1 METKGMFKRIAA
13 LTLAALTVVTSS
25 GIDYNLLSANAA
37 ESATQVTDVSTE
49 STLQTKNAKVNAS
62 SKISFSTDEDLKQ
75 AVEDGSY
82 TVDVE
87 TNKVKVASIKY
98 NKTLLEMGTDFTAT
112 AKRTSATTKKIDGV
126 YKYTYT
132 ITITGKGRFT
142 GTAKKTGVTMKSQ
155 IKPKVTTKKKA
166 ATVKKVSFPN
176 PGDSSKVFQAVS
188 KDGSTLTYDT
198 GEGWVFTFSDSEFVV
213 YNPNTTG
220 SSQQNQIAHFGDG
233 TNQVTGSV
241 KVYYKDA
248 ANNETTKLDRDTDYD
263 LKWGANTGTG
273 ETSGSFTVTSLGNK
287 TNFWSKNQS
296 LASNDYAGGITVR
309 FRIVKSILAVANGLK
324 LNLNNVDHAV
334 VYDSST
340 GQGYAETPFEYTGN
354 EVKPDLYYLTG
365 TDISGNPSYVKLGN
379 ENQQITYSDN
389 TTAVG
394 NATLTAKIPNSGS
407 TTETVVVNYTIS
419 KRDLSNNYQSDENSK
434 TGITVSVDNADSIV
448 YTGKEIEPTVIV
460 TDQDNSK
467 TLTEGT
473 DYTLS
478 YTNNTNANVDSDGK
492 AVSGKAT
499 PTITIT
505 GKGNYT
511 GIITKTFNIKPKA
524 VTGSDTD
531 NEMII
536 TVPDATFT
544 GSKVSPTP
552 KITYRPTN
560 INGTDGKQLTN
571 TLVSGTDFDTTY
583 TNNTAKAKS
592 TDTNAPTA
600 TITFKGNYSGTVT
613 KKFSITSGD
622 ITSDGTQVII
632 NGKTVATLKGTTSG
646 STTTNQTSV
655 DASTNKDYYIEYS
668 PVAAELPQIVLKNS
682 AGETLTV
689 GASGDGSADYYV
701 MTPTGVTSNGTTP
714 AWPNVG
720 KYEVVLTGQNNY
732 SGVLIVTIRVSPLD
746 LSSTKLSVTDQG
758 FGPDGK
764 SYAKLKYSNTVG
776 ENTYETTSD
785 IENTTGSDINFTIDP
800 ADNSK
805 VTANANITLTLKG
818 QGNYTGTRTVTT
830 GYGKNL
836 ADAVETNDD
845 NTTSDIR
852 IRSFD
857 PFTGQELT
865 GSSIAIPYY
874 GDSISPHFSVE
885 INKGTTSSPNW
896 TAIPSNQ
903 FDLGTPTEVSNTDPT
918 TYLYTAKVELKANE
932 KNTKVYGTKEITY
945 NVAKHSLSKSN
956 SDGSWTNELSDDIS
970 FDASGVSSST
980 DLKSIGDG
988 LKLILSPKNAG
999 KFIAIV
1005 KDTVNGVTTV
1015 KATPVDDPNSKKAD
1029 SLRTSSNT
1037 LAYWVAPSITGG
1049 GTLTHNTDY
1058 TVAFPTDGDGVPLN
1072 NGKVNVT
1079 GQGNYDQMATIT
1091 LGQENIGNDDFYIDN
1106 NGTKYTDNPAVLP
1119 DIDYDAASKIPTLK
1133 LYKKALSGQ
1142 QSPTK
1147 LTEGTDYSVAYI
1159 NSDGDRIDKNG
1170 YILDENGN
1178 YVSENGD
1185 ITGSSIDANGYM
1197 KDANGKYLASG
1208 SGTTTTPTVKAKES
1222 THGFTQAG
1230 DYKVIFTGI
1239 GSTYFG
1245 SRTATY
1251 KVVASTSALQAS
1263 FSKTRIFYSVDSS
1276 GNADTLK
1283 PDFEYSGTVPTG
1295 APKLT
1300 VRANGTKLDISPD
1313 KGKTGDYTVSWSDDL
1328 MEPGTKT
1335 FTITGINKYKGQST
1349 TASYQVVVSMSEL
1362 SKSDSQGNG
1371 NGLLIS
1377 DPDMSGTNQNQ
1388 DMFYD
1393 GGSVLKTM
1401 SGKPFSPDN
1410 VTIKTKT
1417 GYELVNNEDYSIDI
1431 DNGYGDS
1438 LDRLYS
1444 AGKHYV
1450 TFKGNGAFTDSFTLT
1465 VNVIVTRAGLLWS
1478 GDSTTIGNDTT
1489 DLTLPWRPQGYTLG
1503 EGAMALYKTVN
1514 GVRTTVSLTGSD
1526 TITVGS
1532 STKKLSECSWT
1543 AVGTY
1548 TVVITGPL
1556 GSSDSSTLTFSI
1568 LYDLSTAT
1576 INLGVDNT
1584 PYTGSDYFAT
1594 TGGVD
1599 GLKNIKVYPAGGKTE
1614 MTYPTD
1620 YGIDRK
1626 YDDGSASGDFSK
1638 AGSIVVSLSEV
1649 SGRSKFFSDTKP
1661 TATYTITQ
1669 LQEDDNY
1676 QLAANENSPLIT
1688 YTYNGERQS
1697 PEGSESTIFAGKV
1710 TYQDGNTTRSLTYGT
1725 DYTVSY
1731 QSDSTNAGWKYVTI
1745 NGIGNY
1751 AGSKTFENA
1760 YCIQPYDLSAHK
1772 NDIKIPDQYYTGK
1785 AITPQKIKVTGV
1797 TGDLVF
1803 GIDYTIENPK
1813 NNTETGTQTASV
1825 DVKGTDKNFTGTA
1838 DGIKFTIKKLNLT
1851 TLGNSDGFI
1860 THTDAT
1866 YNKGASV
1873 GVDDH
1878 IKVFI
1883 PDGTSKI
1890 QLTRGTDY
1898 TLEFTKDGTTNAIDP
1913 TNAGDYTVTIKA
1925 VNNSKFVEGTAT
1937 VSFKINP
1944 LNIEDIAGQF
1954 SVADAAWT
1962 GSPVTPNITLNGK
1975 TIDSTYSVSWENNTD
1990 ACAKTRAEMLQYD
2003 PNFDEN
2009 KIPTAIITG
2018 SGNYVGIIR
2027 KTFQIGQPF
2036 SDATVTPTDNS
2047 RLTYNGS
2054 SQKKEYTVTYTDG
2067 TGTRQTL
2074 ATSRYTVKYPDNTT
2088 DAGDKTVLFTA
2099 NGGPLYGTKTVT
2111 YTIYPVSGSVWSV
2124 EFTNLTMDST
2134 GQYTV
2139 QYQGAV
2145 ITPEVKAYVLGA
2157 GGSRT
2162 EIPLKS
2168 SEIKYAN
2175 NTAAGTASVS
2185 VSPNNYEGTKTL
2197 YFRILGVDISGDDVY
2212 AAFTDGIT
2220 RRQYTGTALTPAV
2233 TVTFAGSL
2241 GTVTLSKDV
2250 DFSLTYE
2257 NNTKAGAAD
2266 VKITGIGNY
2275 SGTKTLDFDI
2285 FANLND
2291 KTSVFTIPK
2300 QMYTGEA
2307 ITELTGATL
2316 KAGGNDLKLGT
2327 DYTLSITST
2336 DSFRTKGT
2344 AIFTAQGKYYE
2355 GTRTVQ
2361 FEIGNDAS
2369 MYNILGV
2376 ASTYVYDRQAHKPVP
2391 VVTDKQGTVYSVDS
2405 VTYASTSDGD
2415 ACINAG
2421 NVKMQIVITSHGQS
2435 VTIPYNYTIE
2445 PKNIN
2450 TASITPIADVDY
2462 NGKAHTPTIRITDGT
2477 NLLTGSPT
2485 SWDGTA
2491 DFVYTYYNNV
2501 QPGTA
2506 TVSIQGINNYTG
2518 VANVYFA
2525 INVKAAP
2532 QMIVT
2537 AMPSGRLKVTW
2548 KKVSG
2553 VSGYRIFYS
2562 SANGTQKQT
2571 TLSSSKKSTYITG
2584 LTRGVVY
2591 TVGLQSFITA
2601 NGQNGYSTASVQQI
2615 ATSTSKP
2622 KITSAKSTGKGKIKI
2637 TWKKVSNATAYMVYR
2652 KTAGSSKWV
2661 RVKTTKST
2669 SFTNTGLKSGKK
2681 YTYKVISYK
2690 QSGVKRSFSKYS
2702 TGKTVKAK

>member
-1 METKGMFKRIAA
+1 MKTKGMFKRIAA
-13 LTLAALTVVTSS
+13 VTLAALTVVTSS

-37 ESATQVTDVSTE
+37 ETTGKVADASTGSVFQKE
-49 STLQTKNAKVNAS
+49 DAKVNAS

-155 IKPKVTTKKKA
+155 IKPKVTTKKK
-166 ATVKKVSFPN
+166 TVKKADIESVTIDAEEST
-176 PGDSSKVFQAVS
+176 SQ
-188 KDGSTLTYDT
+188 GSTVTPNTDATTGETTVTLDT
-198 GEGWVFTFSDSEFVV
+198 GKGWKITFFG
-213 YNPNTTG
+213 NPVIYDPNG
-220 SSQQNQIAHFGDG
+220 EKKIAYFGDG
-233 TNQVTGSV
+233 INNVGVSMD
-241 KVYYKDA
+241 VYYNNSSRLRDGA
-248 ANNETTKLDRDTDYD
+248 ADYSLSIINQNKIGDTEN
-263 LKWGANTGTG
+263 A
-273 ETSGSFTVTSLGNK
+273 GSFTITPSDSFINDHENAKKITVRFMILKSVLSQTDGKGNYCGVK
-287 TNFWSKNQS
+287 LSIGNQDSYAELKSGSWETGYSDNKNYSFEYSKNQS
-296 LASNDYAGGITVR
+296 DVTVSYKVNDNLYTKISDADRGTPQTISNTNGIKRMKVSPTFNRSYSNGNREFVLQEKTKIYYTIGAKSLSDNFKEDLSGITVDDIADQT
-309 FRIVKSILAVANGLK
+309 FKGKAITPSVTVK
-324 LNLNNVDHAV
+324 
-334 VYDSST
+334 
-340 GQGYAETPFEYTGN
+340 
-354 EVKPDLYYLTG
+354 
-365 TDISGNPSYVKLGN
+365 
-379 ENQQITYSDN
+379 
-389 TTAVG
+389 
-394 NATLTAKIPNSGS
+394 
-407 TTETVVVNYTIS
+407 
-419 KRDLSNNYQSDENSK
+419 
-434 TGITVSVDNADSIV
+434 
-448 YTGKEIEPTVIV
+448 
-460 TDQDNSK
+460 DNSDK
-467 TLTEGT
+467 DAKNNANELSATD
-473 DYTLS
+473 DYTVT
-478 YTNNTNANVDSDGK
+478 YENNTNANIDADGNPIAGAK
-492 AVSGKAT
+492 T

-511 GIITKTFNIKPKA
+511 GTITKTFNIKPKA

-646 STTTNQTSV
+646 STTTNQTAV
-655 DASTNKDYYIEYS
+655 DASANKDYYIEYS

-689 GASGDGSADYYV
+689 GASGDGSADYSV
-701 MTPTGVTSNGTTP
+701 GTPTGVASNGTTP
-714 AWPNVG
+714 TWPNVG
-720 KYEVVLTGQNNY
+720 KYKVVLTGQNNY
-732 SGVLIVTIRVSPLD
+732 SGELTVTIRVSPLD
-746 LSSTKLSVTDQG
+746 LSSAKLSVTDQG
-758 FGPDGK
+758 FGSDGK

-785 IENTTGSDINFTIDP
+785 IESTTDSVTNFTIDP

-903 FDLGTPTEVSNTDPT
+903 FDLGTPTKVSNTDPT
-918 TYLYTAKVELKANE
+918 TYLYTAKVELKANG

-956 SDGSWTNELSDDIS
+956 SDGKWTNELSDDIS

-1005 KDTVNGVTTV
+1005 KNKDKTLTP
-1015 KATPVDDPNSKKAD
+1015 APVDDPNSKKAD
-1029 SLRTSSNT
+1029 SLRTSSDT

-1058 TVAFPTDGDGVPLN
+1058 TVAFPTDGNGDPVN
-1072 NGKVNVT
+1072 NGKVNVK
-1079 GQGNYDQMATIT
+1079 GEGNYANTATIT

-1106 NGTKYTDNPAVLP
+1106 NGTNYTDNPAVLP
-1119 DIDYDAASKIPTLK
+1119 DIDYDAASHIPTLK

-1147 LTEGTDYSVAYI
+1147 LKEGTDYSVAYI

-1185 ITGSSIDANGYM
+1185 ITGASVDENGYL
-1197 KDANGKYLASG
+1197 KDVASG
-1208 SGTTTTPTVKAKES
+1208 SSTTTKVEAKKS

-1239 GSTYFG
+1239 GNTYFG
-1245 SRTATY
+1245 TRTATY

-1276 GNADTLK
+1276 RNADTLK
-1283 PDFEYSGTVPTG
+1283 PDFDYSVTVPTG

-1300 VRANGTKLDISPD
+1300 VRANGTILSRSTD

-1377 DPDMSGTNQNQ
+1377 DPDMSGTNQSQ

-1393 GGSVLKTM
+1393 GGSVLKTTD
-1401 SGKPFSPDN
+1401 KKQFSPDN
-1410 VTIKTKT
+1410 VTIKTAT
-1417 GYELVNNEDYSIDI
+1417 GYELRNDEDYSIDI

-1444 AGKHYV
+1444 EGKHYV
-1450 TFKGNGAFTDSFTLT
+1450 TFKGKGAFTDSFTLT
-1465 VNVIVTRAGLLWS
+1465 VNVIVTRAGILWS

-1514 GVRTTVSLTGSD
+1514 GIRTTVSLTGSD
-1526 TITVGS
+1526 TITVGTS
-1532 STKKLSECSWT
+1532 KKKLSECSWSE
-1543 AVGTY
+1543 VGTY

-1599 GLKNIKVYPAGGKTE
+1599 GLKNIKVYPAGSQTE
-1614 MTYPTD
+1614 MKYSTD

-1638 AGSIVVSLSEV
+1638 AGTIIVSLSEV

-1676 QLAANENSPLIT
+1676 QLAANENSPLII

-1731 QSDSTNAGWKYVTI
+1731 QSDSTNAGWKYLTI
-1745 NGIGNY
+1745 TGIGNY

-1760 YCIQPYDLSAHK
+1760 YWIQPYDLSAHK

-1913 TNAGDYTVTIKA
+1913 TNAGDYTVTIKS

-2139 QYQGAV
+2139 QYQGAA

-2157 GGSRT
+2157 GGNRT

-2197 YFRILGVDISGDDVY
+2197 YFRILGVDISDDDVY

-2241 GTVTLSKDV
+2241 GTVTLRKDV

-2300 QMYTGEA
+2300 QMYTGQP
-2307 ITELTGATL
+2307 ITELTGATI

-2415 ACINAG
+2415 TCINAG

-2652 KTAGSSKWV
+2652 KASGSSKWV

-2702 TGKTVKAK
+2702 TGKTVKAR